1 MDYTR
6 PQLAIIIDP
15 IRRAFHNAKKRG
27 VKLRYLTEIS
37 EDNASF
43 CKELIS
49 FVDEVRHL
57 DGIKGNFV
65 ISESEYLAPIIL
77 FEKGKIASQIIYSNQ
92 KELVDQHQYI
102 FDTLWGNAISAQ
114 QRLKQIEGGLIAQEH
129 HKTRFLENPN
139 EISDEIK
146 KTINTSDDDWSIC
159 STFDGLSMMT
169 SKKEFQMQA
178 RLLDGNK
185 KGNYTRWV
193 GVINKDNIQLV
204 KSYLDLG
211 MKIRHINNMPP
222 LNFAVSSKELYMTID
237 EMKGGQ
243 IAKNLLISN
252 EPPYITH
259 YNSIFED
266 LWNKSVP
273 AEQKIKEIEEGIVL
287 GKTEVI
293 QSRADIQQLFIYMV
307 KSAKHEVLLVLP
319 TINAFYREE
328 RLGIIQLLKQAAERK
343 DNRVNVRILTPSKG
357 AIEEK
362 LQNIVS
368 PSETGDEV
376 QQQVKSKK
384 KNFDI
389 RHIDVESTNE
399 NNEVFSEA
407 AKKSA
412 VTTVTILVVDRNE
425 SLVIEKKDD
434 SKENFID
441 AVGMATYS
449 NSKPTVLSYVSIFEN
464 LWRQTELYQLLKDS
478 NKQLEQANDQLKT
491 QDKTQ
496 KEFINVAAHELRTPI
511 QPILGLTQIIYSKI
525 DEDVRPYEK
534 QKQKEMLE
542 VVIRNANRLQRL
554 SEDILDVTRI
564 ESQNLNLKIE
574 QLNLDEIISN
584 AVNDAKRCHE
594 IKENVS
600 LLYQRDKYGDD
611 DSVFVQADRGRLNQ
625 VISNL
630 ISNAIKFTKEG
641 SVVVNAKKQENENEV
656 IVSVK
661 DTGIGIHPDVLPRLF
676 QKFATKSYQ
685 GTGLGLYIS
694 KRIVEAHGGE
704 MWAENNPDG
713 KGKGAVFYFT
723 LPMIDKKEER
733 SE

>member
-169 SKKEFQMQA
+169 SNKEFQMQA

-222 LNFAVSSKELYMTID
+222 LNFAVSSKELYITID

-259 YNSIFED
+259 YDSIFED

-293 QSRADIQQLFIYMV
+293 QSPADIQQLFIDMV
-307 KSAKHEVLLVLP
+307 KSAQHEVLLVLP

-328 RLGIIQLLKQAAERK
+328 RLGIIQLLKQAAVRK

-368 PSETGDEV
+368 PSETGDEA
-376 QQQVKSKK
+376 QHQIKSKK

-389 RHIDVESTNE
+389 RYIDAESTNE

-412 VTTVTILVVDRNE
+412 VTTVTIIIVDRNE

-434 SKENFID
+434 SKQSFTE

-464 LWRQTELYQLLKDS
+464 FWKQTELYQLLKDS
-478 NKQLEQANDQLKT
+478 NKQLEQANEQLKT

-525 DEDVRPYEK
+525 DEHVRPYEK

-584 AVNDAKRCHE
+584 AVNDAMKMSAC
-594 IKENVS
+594 
-600 LLYQRDKYGDD
+600 
-611 DSVFVQADRGRLNQ
+611 
-625 VISNL
+625 
-630 ISNAIKFTKEG
+630 
-641 SVVVNAKKQENENEV
+641 
-656 IVSVK
+656 
-661 DTGIGIHPDVLPRLF
+661 
-676 QKFATKSYQ
+676 
-685 GTGLGLYIS
+685 YIS
-694 KRIVEAHGGE
+694 VINMV
-704 MWAENNPDG
+704 M
-713 KGKGAVFYFT
+713 
-723 LPMIDKKEER
+723 MILYLYKQIEEG
-733 SE
+733 